1 MVYFLPANSSTT
13 LLTSLDADS
22 LQSTLGDNGQRGI
35 EGNLT
40 MTADVTFGVTL
51 SKSVQGLDLTKSVG
65 GVRTLRDY
73 TESKGV
79 VLNEIFNYT
88 LGDFSNSSVTLV
100 RNWING
106 STVQYLSFE
115 AINNAQFTVVPST
128 NVTLPPN
135 ITISRPD
142 AGANATI
149 HFMSTFNFTNASTT
163 LVGLGRD
170 ELFLTEAPANSSEGL
185 GAILDAIA
193 SNGTG
198 IADQASFL
206 AYQDRFFA
214 GGWRFLTCECSR
226 EIVV

>member
-1 MVYFLPANSSTT
+1 MSRSG
-13 LLTSLDADS
+13 SLS
-22 LQSTLGDNGQRGI
+22 VRIYPLQTDN
-35 EGNLT
+35 T
-40 MTADVTFGVTL
+40 
-51 SKSVQGLDLTKSVG
+51 VG

-88 LGDFSNSSVTLV
+88 LGDYSNSSVTLV

-115 AINNAQFTVVPST
+115 AINNAQITVVPST

-142 AGANATI
+142 ASANATI
-149 HFMSTFNFTNASTT
+149 HFVSTFNFTNASTT
-163 LVGLGRD
+163 LVGLGRE
-170 ELFLTEAPANSSEGL
+170 ELFLTEAPGNSSDGL
-185 GAILDAIA
+185 AAILEAIA

-214 GGWRFLTCECSR
+214 GGWRFLTCKSVLQIEADGQTLD
-226 EIVV
+226 VTLF